1 MKISVSNLRSLAE
14 TMTTEEIAAT
24 TGCCY
29 ATARNRLRAF
39 NITPRYASHRIAW
52 TDTETAVLL
61 QGVADNL
68 TMGQIARNLP
78 GRTRNMCLGKWF
90 RIRRGK

>member
-29 ATARNRLRAF
+29 GTARNRLRAF

-52 TDTETAVLL
+52 TKEEVDVLVR
-61 QGVADNL
+61 GAADNL
-68 TMGQIARNLP
+68 TMSQIARKLP

-90 RIRRGK
+90 RIRSS